1 MKKNDRTKI
10 VTAIILI
17 DVLLALVMVYMI
29 AVGFIALRNLY
40 TYPNNPVIQQILQ
53 QYGNDWNLMVSSL
66 FSFYILLIVVA
77 TFYFTFAFGLF
88 KMKSWAI
95 YGRAVLGIVLVIY
108 YFYNCFTGKTSLGGG
123 IELTIYDLFVVG
135 YLIYL
140 IKIRKIKFF

>member
-17 DVLLALVMVYMI
+17 DVFLALVMVYMI

-40 TYPNNPVIQQILQ
+40 TYPNSPVVQQILQ
-53 QYGNDWNLMVSSL
+53 QYGNNWSLMVSSL
-66 FSFYILLIVVA
+66 ISFDSLLIVVA
-77 TFYFTFAFGLF
+77 TFSFTFAFGLF
-88 KMKSWAI
+88 KMKSWAV

-108 YFYNCFTGKTSLGGG
+108 YFYNYFTGKTSLGEG
-123 IELTIYDLFVVG
+123 IILIIYDLFVVG

-140 IKIRKIKFF
+140 IKIKK